1 MRLYQRVFLRTAAMV
16 AGGLGLVAVVAAVLV
31 PAVLV
36 ATVCDNH
43 VLRSVPSPDG
53 WYRAVVFERDCGA
66 TTGFS
71 PQVSV
76 LPAWEPLWG
85 YGNVLILGDAA
96 GLAPREARR
105 RPPLRVRWAGPREL
119 AVAYDTAA
127 PHGVPRSRRWGVR
140 VRYEHAPA
148 APVAR

>member
-1 MRLYQRVFLRTAAMV
+1 MRLYLKVFLRVAALLV
-16 AGGLGLVAVVAAVLV
+16 GGFGLLVVLAAVLV

-43 VLRSVPSPDG
+43 VLRSVPSPGG

-71 PQVSV
+71 PQASV
-76 LPAWEPLWG
+76 LPAWAPLWG
-85 YGNVLILGDAA
+85 YGNALILGDAA
-96 GLAPREARR
+96 GLAPAEARR
-105 RPPLRVRWAGPREL
+105 RPPIRARWAGPREL
-119 AVAYDTAA
+119 VVAYDTTA
-127 PHGVPRSRRWGVR
+127 PHGVPRPRRWGVR

-148 APVAR
+148 ATAAR